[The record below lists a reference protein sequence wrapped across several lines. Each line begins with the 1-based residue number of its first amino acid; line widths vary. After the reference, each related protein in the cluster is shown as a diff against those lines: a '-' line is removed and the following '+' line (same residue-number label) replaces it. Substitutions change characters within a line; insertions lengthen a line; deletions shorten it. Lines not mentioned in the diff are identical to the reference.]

1 MAKKLKRDIPGI
13 VFKSGTMTYRISG
26 RTVLIDSGYC
36 RASYDISTAP
46 YTAWS
51 MMIQNAKD
59 KGGEYETVLNVYANA
74 LISVISAMPNKDV
87 IETLAVTFETLLSQK
102 PTLQD

>member
-1 MAKKLKRDIPGI
+1 MAKKLKRDIPAV

-51 MMIQNAKD
+51 MMIRNAKD
-59 KGGEYETVLNVYANA
+59 KGGEYEKVLNVYANA
-74 LISVISAMPNKDV
+74 LISVISNMPNKEV
-87 IETLAVTFETLLSQK
+87 IEALASTFEALFSEI
-102 PTLQD
+102 PPLQ